1 VAVGA
6 MAEHDV
12 GNLDEEV
19 LKLTEEGF
27 IRLDQEG

>member
-1 VAVGA
+1 
-6 MAEHDV
+6 MAGHDV